1 MQFHSY
7 GLFPKILC
15 GVRFPLQ
22 EGGGLGSPL
31 PWTYI
36 SIFTN
41 FFFPIIS
48 YPYLSFPDQLYYWF
62 CTMLCLLRKRLRG
75 QGVLQ
80 DKWSIV
86 LGHEALCYFK
96 ILVFGTLHFKNFKF
110 FQIMITS
117 SECSRPVRFFGAKFS
132 ILGKLVNEL

>member
-1 MQFHSY
+1 MWSEVSLTRGGGSRKSPAMDLYKYLYKF
-7 GLFPKILC
+7 LFPYHFLSLPILP
-15 GVRFPLQ
+15 R
-22 EGGGLGSPL
+22 
-31 PWTYI
+31 
-36 SIFTN
+36 SIV
-41 FFFPIIS
+41 
-48 YPYLSFPDQLYYWF
+48 
-62 CTMLCLLRKRLRG
+62 LLVLHNAMPPPEDSRG

-117 SECSRPVRFFGAKFS
+117 SECSRPVRFFCAKFS